1 MKGNIYPKSGMVVTA
16 GGLVLFAGN
25 DSKLYAL
32 DSATGK
38 LIFSKDLPN
47 GSQGVPAVY
56 QVNGK
61 EYILLA
67 VSGGGTPYPEGA
79 YMPPGATQNEMD
91 WKGYMAFALPTSE
104 AKQ

>member
-1 MKGNIYPKSGMVVTA
+1 VITA

-25 DSKLYAL
+25 DAKLYAL

-56 QVNGK
+56 ELNGQ
-61 EYILLA
+61 EYVLLA
-67 VSGGGTPYPEGA
+67 VSGGASPYPEGA
-79 YMPPGATQNEMD
+79 DMPPGGVMPPST
-91 WKGYMAFALPTSE
+91 WKGYMAFALPPGG
-104 AKQ
+104 K